1 MITDN
6 VLTQSNTDLNL
17 LLNAAETHGIIDIV
31 DICEQIEALKRK
43 EILEKH
49 KTEYWQGKGKE
60 SFWYWR
66 NPDKDVNPNRSR
78 IKRKNQKDIED
89 IVFDYYSKLEKERK
103 EQISLDDMPFEELFY
118 EMLEDKKSKR
128 ATSTIK
134 KNINDWR
141 KFIEPHTWF
150 IEKPFKDITKIDVDK
165 LFNSIVRS
173 HSLCSKNFG
182 NIAGLIKQSFEY
194 AIDAEYVEKTP
205 YRVRVNKKLILKKRK
220 KNSEFEIFYP
230 DEQKLLI
237 EEQERRLKNN
247 PSNTANLAIMLCFE
261 IGVRKGEM
269 MALRDSDIDYENK
282 TIEISRQSI
291 EIHEISDSNN
301 VKLTG
306 FEIANYTKSESSNR
320 IIPLTPKALEIIE
333 RVKKIN
339 KKYHK
344 PFEDYLF
351 IRNGFVICPNIIDS
365 QLKLSCGYLGIRV
378 RKMHKIRKTYAST
391 LYKNGVDVLTISK
404 MLGHSDIKTTVDNY
418 IYELE
423 EKSVIYENVVNALQK
438 AV

>member
-1 MITDN
+1 MIKAAITS
-6 VLTQSNTDLNL
+6 THTDLNL
-17 LLNAAETHGIIDIV
+17 LLNTAESHGIIDIV
-31 DICEQIEALKRK
+31 DIREQIEELRRK

-60 SFWYWR
+60 NFWYWR
-66 NPDKDVNPNRSR
+66 NPDRGVNPNRIR

-89 IVFDYYSKLEKERK
+89 IVVDYYSKLAK
-103 EQISLDDMPFEELFY
+103 EQEEQDNLNEMAFEELFY

-128 ATSTIK
+128 ATGTIK

-150 IEKPFKDITKIDVDK
+150 IEKPFKNITKIDVDK

-173 HSLCSKNFG
+173 HTLCSKNFG

-205 YRVRVNKKLILKKRK
+205 YRVKINKKLIPKKRK
-220 KNSEFEIFYP
+220 KNSEFEIFFP

-247 PSNTANLAIMLCFE
+247 PANTANLAIMLCFE

-282 TIEISRQSI
+282 TIEISRQSV
-291 EIHEISDSNN
+291 EVHEINDSNY
-301 VKLTG
+301 VRRTG
-306 FEIANYTKSESSNR
+306 FEIVDYTKSESGNR

-333 RVKKIN
+333 RVKAIN
-339 KKYHK
+339 KKHHK
-344 PFEDYLF
+344 PFKDYLF
-351 IRNGFVICPNIIDS
+351 IRNGFVIYPNIIDS
-365 QLKLSCGYLGIRV
+365 QLILSCEHLGIRV

-423 EKSVIYENVVNALQK
+423 DKTVIYENVVNALQK